1 MAATVGI
8 SYRLQLNH
16 LNSEKKPVRSEC
28 LAFQVQYVHINVNPR
43 VILHMARFK
52 CYRLPTYILS
62 FVLFL
67 LN

>member
-28 LAFQVQYVHINVNPR
+28 LAFQVQYVHISENPR
-43 VILHMARFK
+43 VIQYKVFF
-52 CYRLPTYILS
+52 S
-62 FVLFL
+62 VL
-67 LN
+67 